1 MKISKHAFSALLGG
15 MALLSACAPRP
26 NAAPLGRGPLA
37 VAEQNAEASA
47 ENRAPSPPRPA
58 VVPDAK
64 STGAPTAPAPNDDS
78 EAETSEASA
87 EGADEPD
94 DETEKTETPGST
106 PAFDGLYAGEDT
118 AIFRLTGFPEREQK
132 DDKAKI
138 RIEADSPGAV
148 RITLIN
154 SEDGSDL
161 CELTARVQGSA
172 ALLESPQP
180 CFSSDAEGALQ
191 AELTSGRA
199 VVSGDRLSMQAEG
212 TLSATLADQE
222 LEGTLTYSFKGDRQ

>member
-1 MKISKHAFSALLGG
+1 MNRALICAFLGG
-15 MALLSACAPRP
+15 MTLSTACAPRP
-26 NAAPLGRGPLA
+26 SSAPLGLGPLA
-37 VAEQNAEASA
+37 VAEQSA
-47 ENRAPSPPRPA
+47 ESSAESRRLSAPRPA
-58 VVPDAK
+58 AVTDVK
-64 STGAPTAPAPNDDS
+64 GESVTKAPAPDD
-78 EAETSEASA
+78 EKKAAASEASTQA
-87 EGADEPD
+87 ADEPD
-94 DETEKTETPGST
+94 EEAETGLAPGT
-106 PAFDGLYAGEDT
+106 VPTLEGLYAGDDT

-138 RIEADSPGAV
+138 RIEADSRSVV

-161 CELTARVQGSA
+161 CELTARVEGNA

-180 CFSSDAEGALQ
+180 CFSSDDEGALQ

-222 LEGTLTYSFKGDRQ
+222 LDGTLTYSFKGDRQ

>member
-1 MKISKHAFSALLGG
+1 
-15 MALLSACAPRP
+15 MALSAACAPRP
-26 NAAPLGRGPLA
+26 SSVPLGLGPLA
-37 VAEQNAEASA
+37 VAEQSAASSA
-47 ENRAPSPPRPA
+47 ERRRLSAPRPA
-58 VVPDAK
+58 AVPDVKGESGAK
-64 STGAPTAPAPNDDS
+64 GAAPDDEKNAAAS
-78 EAETSEASA
+78 ETSTKD
-87 EGADEPD
+87 ADEPD
-94 DETEKTETPGST
+94 EETEAALAPGAV
-106 PAFDGLYAGEDT
+106 PALEGLYAGNDT

-138 RIEADSPGAV
+138 RIEADSPSVV

-161 CELTARVQGSA
+161 CELTARVQGNA

-180 CFSSDAEGALQ
+180 CFSSEEEGALQ

-222 LEGTLTYSFKGDRQ
+222 LDGTLTYSFKGDRQ